1 MTRHYKTFAATL
13 IINEA
18 VCLLN
23 IEVKQSITNFLY
35 VQPSLLEKLSLLIE
49 SSEVGWSSLVHLNSQ
64 FTLIWGFCHKPERFT
79 GLAWL
84 STDGICWLGT
94 LIEFILYLY
103 LLFRKLNPLTTSAY
117 SCWGPFLIILL
128 VCSLT
133 LSALKIYLFAFMCTG
148 AWPPYMFVW
157 QVCVWCPQW
166 VLDTLGLKLLMIVS
180 HHVSTGN

>member
-64 FTLIWGFCHKPERFT
+64 FTLI
-79 GLAWL
+79 
-84 STDGICWLGT
+84 
-94 LIEFILYLY
+94 
-103 LLFRKLNPLTTSAY
+103 
-117 SCWGPFLIILL
+117 
-128 VCSLT
+128 
-133 LSALKIYLFAFMCTG
+133 
-148 AWPPYMFVW
+148 
-157 QVCVWCPQW
+157 
-166 VLDTLGLKLLMIVS
+166 
-180 HHVSTGN
+180 